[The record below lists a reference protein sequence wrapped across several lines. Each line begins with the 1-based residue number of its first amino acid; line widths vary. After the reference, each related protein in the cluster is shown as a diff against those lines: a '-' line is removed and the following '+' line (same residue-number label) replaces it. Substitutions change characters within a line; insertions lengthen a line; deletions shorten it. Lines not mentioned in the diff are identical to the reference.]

1 MLSGTDLL
9 EYLNIFGSNLRKHRN
24 ALKMSY
30 DEVAKQTGISKS
42 ILSRIE
48 NGQNAPSF
56 ETFLRLH
63 LTLGVTTD
71 FFLVR
76 PDQDNARN
84 ATITK
89 TMNENFSFVRKNFIG
104 RPSVSAELEKLNSK
118 DSRKLQLRRS
128 FEENIIVISGTCDI
142 SFENNESTAV
152 VAGEIF
158 TLPPNRQ
165 SYEISSKEGA
175 EIIRISTPLSQDQG
189 AKNRYIRVLRRNEVR
204 GSKET

>member
-9 EYLNIFGSNLRKHRN
+9 EFLNIFGSNLRKHRN
-24 ALKMSY
+24 ELKMSY
-30 DEVAKQTGISKS
+30 DEVARKTGISKS

-56 ETFLRLH
+56 ETFLKLH

-76 PDQDNARN
+76 ADQDNAKN
-84 ATITK
+84 VAVTK
-89 TMNENFSFVRKNFIG
+89 PMNKHFSFVRKNFIG
-104 RPSVSAELEKLNSK
+104 RPSVSAEFEMFNSK

-128 FEENIIVISGTCDI
+128 FEENIIVISGICEI
-142 SFENNESTAV
+142 SFQTDERTAV
-152 VAGEIF
+152 AAGEIF

-165 SYEISSKEGA
+165 SYQISSEEGA
-175 EIIRISTPLSQDQG
+175 EIIRVSTPLSQDQG
-189 AKNRYIRVLRRNEVR
+189 AKNRYIRVFKRNEGR
-204 GSKET
+204 NNKAT

>member
-1 MLSGTDLL
+1 MLSDTELL
-9 EYLNIFGSNLRKHRN
+9 EFLNIFGSNLRKHRN
-24 ALKMSY
+24 SLKMSY
-30 DEVAKQTGISKS
+30 DEVAKRTGISKS

-56 ETFLRLH
+56 ETFLKLH

-76 PDQDNARN
+76 PDQDNAKI
-84 ATITK
+84 TTVTK

-118 DSRKLQLRRS
+118 DSRRLQLRRS
-128 FEENIIVISGTCDI
+128 FEENIIVISGTCEI
-142 SFENNESTAV
+142 SFENDEITAV
-152 VAGEIF
+152 AAGEIF

-165 SYEISSKEGA
+165 SYEISSEEGA
-175 EIIRISTPLSQDQG
+175 EFIRVSTPLSQDRG
-189 AKNRYIRVLRRNEVR
+189 AKNRYIRVLKRNEFK
-204 GSKET
+204 GNKAT